1 MIRDAAGIAALLE
14 ATPALRRPL
23 EAVAALG
30 LPDAWIGA
38 GFIRNAVWDAL
49 CGLPFGSN
57 PPGDVDV
64 AWFDLER
71 LDSEADAAAEARL
84 HAACPGLPWSV
95 RNQARMAARN
105 GDLPYAGTLDAI
117 AHWPETATAIAARLG
132 PAGVEVAAPWGF
144 GDLLALVVRPTP
156 GFAAD
161 PAKREVFERRLT
173 EKGWSRRWP
182 GLVVQSCAGSDR
194 R

>member
-14 ATPALRRPL
+14 ATPALRHPL

-64 AWFDLER
+64 AWFGPMR
-71 LDSEADAAAEARL
+71 LD
-84 HAACPGLPWSV
+84 
-95 RNQARMAARN
+95 
-105 GDLPYAGTLDAI
+105 
-117 AHWPETATAIAARLG
+117 
-132 PAGVEVAAPWGF
+132 PAGVEVAAPWGLA
-144 GDLLALVVRPTP
+144 DLLGRVIRPTP

-161 PAKREVFERRLT
+161 PAKRAVFERRLA
-173 EKGWSRRWP
+173 EKRWSRRWP
-182 GLVVQSCAGSDR
+182 GLVAQSCAGSDR